1 MGFGQREQSLNF
13 HFALN
18 PCLLPIYVRAL
29 IPCWKKKGFFKDAG
43 GELSGKG
50 RHLLEPFCGVEDG
63 LRWGTCN
70 QSGYRQGYGMKA
82 QDFCSPRG
90 PRLGSH
96 GCPGLDSAL
105 SQPGRSKV
113 AHSQPVWRKTF
124 DGLLLVA
131 SGEPPQPG
139 TPPSQLVFQ
148 VSDSFLKLSQS
159 SIFAVVLASS
169 RQTSV
174 SSVSVFS

>member
-1 MGFGQREQSLNF
+1 
-13 HFALN
+13 
-18 PCLLPIYVRAL
+18 
-29 IPCWKKKGFFKDAG
+29 
-43 GELSGKG
+43 
-50 RHLLEPFCGVEDG
+50 
-63 LRWGTCN
+63 
-70 QSGYRQGYGMKA
+70 MKA

-96 GCPGLDSAL
+96 GCLGLDSAL

-159 SIFAVVLASS
+159 LIFAVVLASS

-174 SSVSVFS
+174 SSASVFSRGCCLWLHGILASEKSGWPWVSSSRSLLLTSSASALKPHGLFSGVNLIEM